1 MSLSAFVAGAA
12 LGGLRYGAVK
22 FQLLE
27 RESVVLYSTSQV
39 KASFRGDSHLQ
50 TQNKQRYE
58 ALPSREHVYYTYV
71 REGWNSKVLALRNK
85 MYEWCTTK

>member
-1 MSLSAFVAGAA
+1 MLI
-12 LGGLRYGAVK
+12 
-22 FQLLE
+22 
-27 RESVVLYSTSQV
+27 LYCLQ
-39 KASFRGDSHLQ
+39 LQ